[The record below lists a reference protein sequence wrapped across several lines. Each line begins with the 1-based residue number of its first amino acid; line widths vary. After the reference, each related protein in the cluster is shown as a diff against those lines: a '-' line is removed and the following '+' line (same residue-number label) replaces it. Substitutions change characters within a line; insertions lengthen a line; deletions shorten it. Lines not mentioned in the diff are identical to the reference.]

1 MSEKKEVFI
10 FVVMKKLFPLLM
22 LVGITLFSCGS
33 DEDSLQKIDQKLQI
47 FMKDA
52 SGKDL
57 VNPTKVGSYS
67 GITWN
72 DELASTDVANVNF
85 SRQMLSDSTY
95 YMEYLAGSTRQ
106 LVSESADGNKIYR
119 SEILFSLTKKISD
132 TEFAPVETD
141 TLEIFYRLN
150 PSVFEVSQVYYN
162 NVLQFSKIPDQPNV
176 VTIIK

>member
-1 MSEKKEVFI
+1 
-10 FVVMKKLFPLLM
+10 MKKHF
-22 LVGITLFSCGS
+22 LVYILIGLALVSCGS

-57 VNPTKVGSYS
+57 VNPTKTGAYS

-72 DELASTDVANVNF
+72 DELAPTDVANVSF

-95 YMEYLAGSTRQ
+95 YMEYLAGATRQ

-119 SEILFSLTKKISD
+119 SEIQFSLTKKISN
-132 TEFAPVETD
+132 TEFAPVERD
-141 TLEIFYRLN
+141 TLQIFYRMT
-150 PSVFEVSQVYYN
+150 PAVFEVSEVYYN
-162 NVLQFSKIPDQPNV
+162 KVLKFSKTADQPNI
-176 VTIIK
+176 VTIVK

>member
-1 MSEKKEVFI
+1 
-10 FVVMKKLFPLLM
+10 
-22 LVGITLFSCGS
+22 
-33 DEDSLQKIDQKLQI
+33 
-47 FMKDA
+47 
-52 SGKDL
+52 
-57 VNPTKVGSYS
+57 
-67 GITWN
+67 
-72 DELASTDVANVNF
+72 
-85 SRQMLSDSTY
+85 
-95 YMEYLAGSTRQ
+95 MEYLAGATRQ